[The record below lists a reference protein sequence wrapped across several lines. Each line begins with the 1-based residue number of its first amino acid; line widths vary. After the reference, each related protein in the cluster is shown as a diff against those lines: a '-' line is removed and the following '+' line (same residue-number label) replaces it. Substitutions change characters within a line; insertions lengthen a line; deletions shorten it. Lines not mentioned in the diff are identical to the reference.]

1 MQQPSK
7 WSEWQKDLQGTGKS
21 GQRERKLDQSK
32 CTFDGDKKSICERV
46 EAIGQNGLKRFDSC
60 VGKVCVGRLYKL
72 R

>member
-1 MQQPSK
+1 MERVTKGSAGDWQ
-7 WSEWQKDLQGTGKS
+7 EWPARTEIGAIEMHFWWRQEL
-21 GQRERKLDQSK
+21 
-32 CTFDGDKKSICERV
+32 SICERV